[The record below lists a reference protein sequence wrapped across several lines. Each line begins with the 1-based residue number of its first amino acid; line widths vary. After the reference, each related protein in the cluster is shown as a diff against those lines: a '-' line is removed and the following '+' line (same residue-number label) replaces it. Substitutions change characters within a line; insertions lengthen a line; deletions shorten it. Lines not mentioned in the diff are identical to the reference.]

1 MADLT
6 TYQKSDHRRWRW
18 RWRSIVMPLLMLAAM
33 PVHAQEGPQALADQ
47 ARAAQAAGNLETAA
61 TLYERS
67 ANQCGATAQ
76 RALVDIYRLGQGRK
90 PNGELAFAW
99 LVAAQRASDNWS
111 AQAVAD
117 FDRLTEELP
126 AYMSDA
132 QRHGA
137 YCRGLELLAQ
147 SCGAGGILRRIE
159 RWLAC
164 S

>member
-6 TYQKSDHRRWRW
+6 TFLKIYRPPWRQP
-18 RWRSIVMPLLMLAAM
+18 ILFALTLAAS
-33 PVHAQEGPQALADQ
+33 PVLAQEGQNPLVEEAA
-47 ARAAQAAGNLETAA
+47 AAQAAGNLETAA
-61 TLYERS
+61 ALYER
-67 ANQCGATAQ
+67 AAAQCAAPAQ
-76 RALVDIYRLGQGRK
+76 LALVEIYRKGKGRK
-90 PNGELAFAW
+90 PDGELAFAW
-99 LVAAQRASDNWS
+99 AVSAQRATDNWS

-117 FDRLTEELP
+117 FARLTQELP